1 MNISVTFYLPFE
13 VRGFACVQL
22 LDLSGCGLDE
32 WSQVSAFGCLP
43 ALKELRI
50 DENLIQVLEWSG
62 IELSVGDGFTKYPFA
77 LLIMNLSLQS
87 ACCPRRPP
95 PMLRRAIITS
105 PACSVCLRALYL
117 SFLGATSTLSTATL
131 PCERFD
137 SITCRCLLGREPL
150 RLGSV
155 NRILPSKYRKSLLSR
170 CDHWLLLEFHDLNFS
185 TDRW

>member
-1 MNISVTFYLPFE
+1 MNISVTFYLPFA

-77 LLIMNLSLQS
+77 LLIMNLSLQCVLPPTTSSDVTPSDNHFPCLQRLS
-87 ACCPRRPP
+87 ASALPLVSWSDIDALDRYP
-95 PMLRRAIITS
+95 T
-105 PACSVCLRALYL
+105 LRALRL
-117 SFLGATSTLSTATL
+117 NNLPLFAGKGASEVRFSKPYSTFQIS
-131 PCERFD
+131 
-137 SITCRCLLGREPL
+137 
-150 RLGSV
+150 
-155 NRILPSKYRKSLLSR
+155 
-170 CDHWLLLEFHDLNFS
+170 
-185 TDRW
+185 